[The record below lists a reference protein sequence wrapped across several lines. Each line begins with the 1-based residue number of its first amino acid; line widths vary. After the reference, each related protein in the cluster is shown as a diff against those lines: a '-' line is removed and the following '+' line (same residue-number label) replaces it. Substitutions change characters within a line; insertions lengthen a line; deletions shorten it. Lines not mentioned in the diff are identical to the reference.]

1 MGARY
6 PQWVHSSRWPPSAA
20 VRHRSMA
27 RSTLTCFQQSQWRFR
42 SMKTSPAARMI
53 SATSRGGRSSTSRRV
68 ACRSVVASPKDL
80 LLRSDG
86 VARDA
91 SRRSFLS
98 GLDDR
103 VGAEWRGDRCRLRVD
118 EWRSSAS
125 ECEDA
130 HVSECPHVGR
140 LSDTRAKRFS
150 YRWADP
156 CDSCWETARCWICGG
171 SNATGCGVP

>member
-1 MGARY
+1 
-6 PQWVHSSRWPPSAA
+6 PLPPLLPYT
-20 VRHRSMA
+20 
-27 RSTLTCFQQSQWRFR
+27 TLFR
-42 SMKTSPAARMI
+42 SYRPPPEAA
-53 SATSRGGRSSTSRRV
+53 GSSTSRRV

-130 HVSECPHVGR
+130 HVSECQHVGR
-140 LSDTRAKRFS
+140 LSDTRTKRFS

-171 SNATGCGVP
+171 SNATGCGGCGVPGVA